1 MEVEE
6 IAVVRTDL
14 EEGGEQQMK
23 EVKKDTLVA
32 DRYQSC
38 GSHFMGVMGGPILGD
53 IDSLVGNCHQ
63 YHHNYVPG
71 ILITIDHHQHHHSQ
85 DCKTSACG

>member
-6 IAVVRTDL
+6 FAVVRTDL

-32 DRYQSC
+32 DN
-38 GSHFMGVMGGPILGD
+38 HVGPILWDSWEVPYMGD
-53 IDSLVGNCHQ
+53 IESFVGHQ
-63 YHHNYVPG
+63 YHHNYLSSSLRF
-71 ILITIDHHQHHHSQ
+71 IIISITIV
-85 DCKTSACG
+85 KRL

>member
-38 GSHFMGVMGGPILGD
+38 GSHFMGFMGGPIYG
-53 IDSLVGNCHQ
+53 
-63 YHHNYVPG
+63 
-71 ILITIDHHQHHHSQ
+71 
-85 DCKTSACG
+85 

>member
-6 IAVVRTDL
+6 FALARTDL

-32 DRYQSC
+32 DRYQSY
-38 GSHFMGVMGGPILGD
+38 GSHH
-53 IDSLVGNCHQ
+53 VGNCHQ
-63 YHHNYVPG
+63 YHHNYLASSLQF
-71 ILITIDHHQHHHSQ
+71 IIISITIVKIVKPQHVVA
-85 DCKTSACG
+85 D